1 MAFTTRSARLSQH
14 FRLVEKGQK
23 HVINAADAKLFIEAV
38 CHQNNTF
45 SCVEKLVANPNLHKS
60 FHNCLKFDLSKSF
73 LNGPAADLLTYLQ
86 EPGLEQLCNGQL
98 LRSLLG
104 AIIDSPT
111 FWSAMVEANSTQS
124 LTENS
129 LTAFAWLLLQLLKTP
144 ACTEE
149 IKKVAKDIEG
159 NRSFVDSSYAKVRQI
174 GYKINNYLKSTSTFV
189 NPDATCK
196 PGGRH
201 DNDFED
207 FRRISILP
215 TPDEILSTELPFYRR
230 MDEIYDAPAESRPG
244 MHYDNQFRLLREDL
258 LGELRNDL
266 HIALGQKQ
274 GKRSAIIISGL
285 VFIAFEFKDHRKPC
299 SLAFEC
305 RDGLPQL
312 SRLSRN
318 DKEKA
323 LAESKNF
330 LRHQSFGCLLNGDDI
345 VAFASIDR
353 DESLLSQD
361 IPILTLQIPDAESL
375 KRVLLCVG
383 AVRSLQ
389 YIAVDTAV
397 FAYEPILQQLQK
409 MTFFPFASTIL
420 SSVPALQNVDHGSGI
435 FNIIDRIKSSQGG
448 DIQSVLGVSKEISLN
463 ISQLNSLSSCLSH
476 AVSLIQGPP
485 GKAFHLSNAESV
497 KLISLGTGKSFIGA
511 LAAKALCENTKET
524 ILVLCFTNHA
534 LDQFLEDLL
543 SIGIPAE
550 LMVRLGSKFT
560 DQTKQLCLSEQKRN
574 TSKQFPWS
582 VVCAKRGRL
591 DYLKSELASPRRLI
605 SGHVTLLEVLGYLE
619 FSDNL
624 SFYEGLSVPEE
635 DNGMELVG
643 AKNQKI
649 EEDYLLK
656 RWSTGQ
662 DAGLFKA
669 NLANHDIWSIEYGGR
684 QDLLKQWRS
693 EIVRE
698 RIDQASSLFDEY
710 NRLQNEIEN
719 IFYYKKHF
727 HIFQEKRIIACT
739 TTGAAKY
746 AAALHS
752 AKPGIVLVE
761 EAGEILES
769 HILTSMT
776 ETTKHLILIG
786 DHKQLRPKINNYNLT
801 IEKGDGFDLNRSMFE
816 RLVLAGFPI
825 TTLTEQHRMRP
836 EISHLIRHLTYSDLI
851 DAEGTKNRP
860 ALRGFQDNVIFVNHE
875 YPELQLQGVLDKRDL
890 TAAGSKKNLFEVE
903 MILNCVRYLGQQG
916 YGTDK
921 LVVLTPYLGQL
932 HLLQKE
938 LSQST
943 DPVLNDLDSYDL
955 VQAGLINPASANLKR
970 RPLRISTIDN
980 YQGEESEIVLVSLT
994 RSNRANDIGF
1004 MASPERVNVLLSRAR
1019 NALIL
1024 IGNAKTFLGGRRGN
1038 TGMFMTGFRYGA
1050 KDIQR
1055 AKSQY
1060 GSLKNLKLNAL
1071 VEDVKRIAPQY
1082 LIVVFIPV
1090 HKSATNFMTILK
1102 WPAMLF
1108 LRIPARI
1115 NTVARAAEEKKRRDA
1130 DLERKQ
1136 QARRHAHAEE
1146 LAEVQRKID
1155 EQQQIL
1161 NGTAIERKFKTT
1173 LDQRLKDLERLK
1185 AAVSAARD
1193 QESKVN
1199 VLPTHSQ
1206 QPCTTSPLEYATTP
1220 TSVQSTTILAEQP
1233 SIQPVLSSAREEWD
1247 YQKDVEGQTNESLDS
1262 LMNMIGLEKVKEKF
1276 MSVKARVDA
1285 VVRQSA
1291 SLNDERFNAALLGN
1305 PGTGKTTVARLYTK
1319 YLCSVGV
1326 IPGTAFVETSGSRLA
1341 SDGISGC
1348 KKHIEDICSDGGGA
1362 LFIDEAYQLASR
1374 QNPTGGQV
1382 LDFLLAEVENL
1393 TGKIV
1398 FIIAG
1403 YNKNMESFFAHNPGI
1418 PSRFP
1423 IELQFRDY
1431 TDTELQG
1438 ILSHC
1443 ISKKYNNTMKL
1454 EGGMAG
1460 LYARI
1465 VSRRIGRGRG
1475 REGFGNAREVQNQV
1489 SKIADRQ
1496 AKRLQDQRRLGKQ
1509 PDDLLLTQ
1517 EDLIGP
1523 KPSNVLKD
1531 NAAWLELQNL
1541 TGLDSVKDAI
1551 RSLLDTIETNY
1562 QRELAEKPLVEYS
1575 LNKVFVGNPGT
1586 GKTTVAKLYGQILAD
1601 LGFLSSGDVVV
1612 KNPSDFVGDVLG
1624 ASETITKGILA
1635 STQGKVLVIDE
1646 AYMLN
1651 GNSTAHSADLF
1662 KLAVVDTL
1670 VAQVQSVPGDDRCVL
1685 LLGYR
1690 AQMEEMFRNSNPG
1703 LSRRFP
1709 MSSAF
1714 EFEDYSDN
1722 DLQKIFDLKLNQAG
1736 FGVTPETR
1744 VVVKECLNRARHRP
1758 HFGNAGEIDILIDKA
1773 KLVHQKRFSS
1783 RQTKSADILEPIDFD
1798 PDFDRADR
1806 ALTNCRQ
1813 LFKGVVGCEDIICK
1827 MEGYQ
1832 KTVTSMRTLGMNP
1845 LEVIPFN
1852 FLFRGPPGTGKT
1864 STARRMGTIFYNMGF
1879 LATTEVVER
1888 SATDLIGQ
1896 YVGHTGPKTQ
1906 KLLEKA
1912 LGKVLFIDEAYRLAE
1927 GLFAREAMDE
1937 LVDCLTKPAYAKR
1950 LVVILAG
1957 YDKDIDRLMA
1967 MNPGLTSRFSETIC
1981 FTNLAPKESLDLLRQ
1996 CLKQCPEID
2005 SSGVCTPSKRLDEKL
2020 LCLFTKLASF
2030 PFWGNARDI
2039 ETLAKSMIR
2048 HVLSNGE
2055 NKFFITEKI
2064 VHDTMCSMISKRR
2077 EKANAGLRSIPVPQ
2091 NLQLSLHKEAQDHST
2106 SSVQNLK
2113 RKADSSLSS
2122 DLVSDLASGIR
2133 EVRTIIRDD
2142 G

>member
-1 MAFTTRSARLSQH
+1 IILTLKLLFKQQ
-14 FRLVEKGQK
+14 VQK
-23 HVINAADAKLFIEAV
+23 I
-38 CHQNNTF
+38 
-45 SCVEKLVANPNLHKS
+45 
-60 FHNCLKFDLSKSF
+60 
-73 LNGPAADLLTYLQ
+73 
-86 EPGLEQLCNGQL
+86 
-98 LRSLLG
+98 
-104 AIIDSPT
+104 
-111 FWSAMVEANSTQS
+111 
-124 LTENS
+124 
-129 LTAFAWLLLQLLKTP
+129 
-144 ACTEE
+144 
-149 IKKVAKDIEG
+149 
-159 NRSFVDSSYAKVRQI
+159 
-174 GYKINNYLKSTSTFV
+174 INNYLESTSTFV
-189 NPDATCK
+189 NPDDTYK

-215 TPDEILSTELPFYRR
+215 TPDEILSMELPFYRR
-230 MDEIYDAPAESRPG
+230 MDDIYDAPAELRPG

-274 GKRSAIIISGL
+274 GKRSATIISGL
-285 VFIAFEFKDHRKPC
+285 VFKAFEFKGHRKPC

-312 SRLSRN
+312 SRLSKN

-361 IPILTLQIPDAESL
+361 IPILTLQIPGAESL

-383 AVRSLQ
+383 VVRSLQ

-409 MTFFPFASTIL
+409 MTSFPFASTIL
-420 SSVPALQNVDHGSGI
+420 SSVPALQNVDHGSGL
-435 FNIIDRIKSSQGG
+435 FSIIDRIKSSQGE
-448 DIQSVLGVSKEISLN
+448 DIQSVLGVSKKISLN

-485 GKAFHLSNAESV
+485 G
-497 KLISLGTGKSFIGA
+497 TGKSFIGA
-511 LAAKALCENTKET
+511 LAAKALCKNTKET

-574 TSKQFPWS
+574 TSRQFPWP
-582 VVCAKRGRL
+582 VVCAQRERL
-591 DYLKSELASPRRLI
+591 DYLKSELLASPRRLI
-605 SGHVTLLEVLGYLE
+605 SGHVTLVEVLEHLE
-619 FSDNL
+619 FSDNP

-635 DNGMELVG
+635 NNGMKWVG
-643 AKNQKI
+643 ASNQKI
-649 EEDYLLK
+649 EEDYLLR
-656 RWSTGQ
+656 RWSTGE
-662 DAGLFKA
+662 DAGVFKA
-669 NLANHDIWSIEYGGR
+669 NLGNHHIWNIEYGGR
-684 QDLLKQWRS
+684 QNLLKRWRS

-698 RIDQASSLFDEY
+698 RIDQASSLFDQY
-710 NRLQNEIEN
+710 NRLQNDVDN
-719 IFYYKKHF
+719 MFYYKKHF

-752 AKPGIVLVE
+752 AKPGILLVE

-875 YPELQLQGVLDKRDL
+875 YPELQLPGVLDKRDL

-1038 TGMFMTGFRYGA
+1038 TVWPSLLECLREAGHVYDGFPLRCERHPTRKITIRLPEEFETECPGGGCQENCSAILNCGIHTCPQKCHQLYDHSKMACHAIVENTCPNKHRYMWSC
-1050 KDIQR
+1050 
-1055 AKSQY
+1055 SQ
-1060 GSLKNLKLNAL
+1060 GQPKICPTCEK
-1071 VEDVKRIAPQY
+1071 
-1082 LIVVFIPV
+1082 
-1090 HKSATNFMTILK
+1090 
-1102 WPAMLF
+1102 
-1108 LRIPARI
+1108 
-1115 NTVARAAEEKKRRDA
+1115 VARAAEEKKRRDA

-1136 QARRHAHAEE
+1136 QARRHAHAEK

-1161 NGTAIERKFKTT
+1161 NGTAIERKYKTT

-1291 SLNDERFNAALLGN
+1291 SLNDERFNAAFLGN
-1305 PGTGKTTVARLYTK
+1305 PGTGKTTVARLYAK

-1744 VVVKECLNRARHRP
+1744 VVVQECLNRARHRP
-1758 HFGNAGEIDILIDKA
+1758 HFGNAGEIDILLDKA

-1967 MNPGLTSRFSETIC
+1967 TNPGLTSRFSETIC

-2020 LCLFTKLASF
+2020 LCLFTQLASF

-2077 EKANAGLRSIPVPQ
+2077 EQAKAGLRSIPVPQ

-2106 SSVQNLK
+2106 PSVQNLK

-2142 G
+2142 GVPDEVWAQLQQDALLEEELKKQDIQRAVEELEVRRKIAEQLPKKTRVSKRREQQKCEEDRQRLEDERLQNELRRRKYEEQVAQLVREKMAREEEKKKEQAVQTKLREMGVCVQGFRRIKQRSGYRCAGGSHFIDNSQLEI